1 MKKRFLILVVILC
14 LSMTVFAS
22 AYSME
27 GVNVEEYNP
36 EVDYM
41 ELMYECAKTNNEYSL
56 MIGHIYELQRNMKI
70 EDMGL
75 NVEKTN
81 FFVDNVTDNNILENI
96 EKYLGI
102 NQEPEQPEL
111 IRYYSDFD
119 ALMMAKVAYCEAR
132 GIKSKTE
139 IACVMWTILNRVDKG
154 GYGGSIAG
162 VITAP
167 NQFAYRASA
176 PTVSDR
182 GYDLLTLAY
191 DVLDN
196 WSKEKSGRTD
206 YVRCLPSDYLWYAGD
221 GQHNYFRNAYGGGS
235 RWNYAW
241 GYPYG

>member
-1 MKKRFLILVVILC
+1 MKKRFLILAVILC

-70 EDMGL
+70 EDMDL

-81 FFVDNVTDNNILENI
+81 FFVDNVTDKNILENI

-102 NQEPEQPEL
+102 NQEPEQPEF
-111 IRYYSDFD
+111 IRYYSDSD
-119 ALMMAKVAYCEAR
+119 AVMMAKVAFCEAR

-154 GYGGSIAG
+154 GYGGSIVS

-182 GYDLLTLAY
+182 GYDLLALAY

-221 GQHNYFRNAYGGGS
+221 GQHNYFRNAYSGGS